1 MKNESIKVLQINAEN
16 FGAGGIS
23 VIIWRL
29 MKVLEARNVQMSFLS
44 QRENINEKYIN
55 EIQMQGGKVHYIK
68 TSSNK
73 IFRYFDRYKKC
84 YKVIKDNKYDVVHV
98 NGNESLGIISYVLA
112 AKKNSNCK
120 VIVHAHSTRFMNGE
134 FLLIKNVLKSIFQP
148 ILIRKADC
156 LFACSTEAARFMY
169 GKASDKAIIIKNGLN
184 PDKYAF
190 DNIAREKIRSE
201 MMVKDRIVIGHIGRF
216 VYPKNHEFILD
227 VFEQIISEYSNV
239 ELWLIGEKDG
249 EGYKKIYSR
258 VNQEGLQDKVR
269 FIGNTD
275 KIKEYLSAMD
285 VLFFP
290 SRFEGLPLVLV
301 EAQVNGLPVVC
312 SSAITDEA
320 IFSENVKKLSLD
332 DSLKRWSDELIRF
345 GNAERKNLSYH
356 GIMESG
362 FDIYKSAAVVWEEYK
377 KLKDRLE

>member
-1 MKNESIKVLQINAEN
+1 
-16 FGAGGIS
+16 
-23 VIIWRL
+23 
-29 MKVLEARNVQMSFLS
+29 
-44 QRENINEKYIN
+44 
-55 EIQMQGGKVHYIK
+55 
-68 TSSNK
+68 
-73 IFRYFDRYKKC
+73 
-84 YKVIKDNKYDVVHV
+84 
-98 NGNESLGIISYVLA
+98 
-112 AKKNSNCK
+112 
-120 VIVHAHSTRFMNGE
+120 
-134 FLLIKNVLKSIFQP
+134 
-148 ILIRKADC
+148 
-156 LFACSTEAARFMY
+156 MY